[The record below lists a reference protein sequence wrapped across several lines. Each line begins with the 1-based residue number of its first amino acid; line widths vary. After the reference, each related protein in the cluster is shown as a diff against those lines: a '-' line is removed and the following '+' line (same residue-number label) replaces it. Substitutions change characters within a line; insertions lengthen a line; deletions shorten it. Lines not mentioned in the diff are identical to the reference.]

1 MSEDPEQQNVE
12 GGEGAEPVAPKNIL
26 KAEQIVPGLS
36 HIAKTHDGASYAFT
50 NLVLE
55 EKELEE
61 LGESLRPFQHLRFL
75 SLSKNQL
82 KDVSEILH
90 LPFLLTFQAAEN
102 QIASIDFLGAAR
114 DQSLHY
120 LQHLILTK
128 NKLTALPS
136 IPLPRLTRLLLNEN
150 EIATCAAFDGHPA
163 ILHLDLS
170 KNKLQNMAGLSNM
183 PQL

>member
-1 MSEDPEQQNVE
+1 MSDDPEQQNVDGGE
-12 GGEGAEPVAPKNIL
+12 GGEPVVPKNIL
-26 KAEQIVPGLS
+26 KPEQIVPGLS
-36 HIAKTHDGASYAFT
+36 HIAKTHDGASYAYT

-61 LGESLRPFQHLRFL
+61 LGEALRPFQHLRFL
-75 SLSKNQL
+75 SLNKNQL

-120 LQHLILTK
+120 LQHLVLTK
-128 NKLTALPS
+128 NKLTALPP
-136 IPLPRLTRLLLNEN
+136 IPLPRLTRLLVNEN
-150 EIATCAAFDGHPA
+150 EIGSCAAFEGHA
-163 ILHLDLS
+163 ALLHLDLS
-170 KNKLQNMAGLSNM
+170 KNKLQNLAGLS
-183 PQL
+183 